1 MNHIQEQTVKGTLF
15 DLHLSAPQVY
25 VNNEARDRSGHMS
38 HAMVLTKTGKLLDFN
53 SNCSAYRANGHSAF
67 GWIEY
72 RVSEDNGVTFGD
84 IRTLPYSVTEFLN
97 GRYTVSAEKAVCCE
111 DNTVVLFLLQ
121 NAQKRETSCEPW
133 DVPLVTLSHD
143 DGETW
148 TPPVPMGSFK
158 GRVYD
163 ARYYDG
169 KIYVLE
175 NCNDGE
181 VHFCN
186 NLPEHQYRL
195 FVSEDHGRTF
205 REESVVD
212 FGGSENLGYGEIIRR
227 ADGSLIAYAY
237 NVKDG
242 KNLRYALSRDGGKTW
257 YDHGLCCLDR
267 QIRNPQVNLLEGQYV
282 LFGRK
287 TADHG
292 AVIYTSADGINW
304 SCGTVLNEDNVSCYY
319 SNTILLDH
327 PHRAGEKR
335 LLIQYSEVYP
345 HPEPRE
351 WNAAVNVYHM
361 WVEKA

>member
-1 MNHIQEQTVKGTLF
+1 MNHIQEQTVNGTLF
-15 DLHLSAPQVY
+15 NLHLCAPQVY
-25 VNNEARDRSGHMS
+25 ADNESRDRSGHLG

-53 SNCSAYRANGHSAF
+53 ANTSAYRSNGHSAF
-67 GWIEY
+67 GWMEY
-72 RVSEDNGVTFGD
+72 RVSEDHGVTFSEA
-84 IRTLPYSVTEFLN
+84 RPFPFSVDEFLK
-97 GRYTVSAEKAVCCE
+97 GRHTVSIEKAVCCE
-111 DNTVVLFLLQ
+111 DNTVVAFILH
-121 NAQKRETSCEPW
+121 NSQKNPVSCEPW
-133 DVPLVTLSHD
+133 GCPLVTRSFD

-148 TPPVPMGSFK
+148 TEPVPLCEYA

-175 NCNDGE
+175 NCNDASIF
-181 VHFCN
+181 FCG

-195 FVSEDHGRTF
+195 FVSEDFGKTF

-237 NVKDG
+237 NVKDE
-242 KNLRYALSRDGGKTW
+242 KNLRYALSRDDGKTW
-257 YDHGLCCLDR
+257 CEHGVCRLDQ
-267 QIRNPQVNLLEGQYV
+267 QIRNPQVNILEGQYI

-287 TADHG
+287 TADYG
-292 AVIYTSADGINW
+292 AVIYTSADGIRW

-327 PHRAGEKR
+327 PGRPGEKR
-335 LLIQYSEVYP
+335 LLVQYSEVYP